1 MATLGKSTITE
12 LSLLNPLDIAN
23 GGTGANT
30 FTSGAAII
38 GNGTSAFTTRS
49 ITNNTTATAVTA
61 STNLITANTLYYHKG
76 NSNIVTVGT
85 ITSGTWNGTAIAN
98 AYLANSKVTVAGKDI
113 SLGSS
118 LSAADLKTALGLNN
132 VSNTAASGYLT
143 ALSSNTTNA
152 VSITVGGTTKNI
164 TVATMK
170 SSLGLGALAYKA
182 SLGKA
187 DVGLGNVDNTADAN
201 KSVNYATTAGSATKA
216 TQDGD
221 GNDIASTYALASAL
235 DSYLLSNG
243 GSLTGPMYFSGA
255 TTNRT
260 TKPILAY
267 SSSSPNRGIHYYVGT
282 EYDRITLCAT
292 GYANQW
298 SVADVCIKGGSDG
311 CVYIRGEKVAVVSD
325 IPSLDNIVTTDGM
338 KLITGKL
345 TMDGGTGFKMNR
357 TLVESSKDV
366 WMYPSTHNN
375 SGIWYHEDTTTN
387 TAKLVFSASNNAN
400 LSNGAD
406 LCIHGGT
413 TATVTIRN
421 KRVLTEDDLSNV
433 GGGGGTTITDYVST
447 TKTTTQSIMGGLILG
462 ATSISSPSM
471 SAGRLMLTGSTNPLI
486 GVQATGGTLFY
497 FQSQGDTMFLGPT
510 SSKALA
516 FTGSTGAIRMPNTL
530 TVTGNVTAPTF
541 VGALSGNAT
550 SATSAETVSS
560 YTSASSDGSAR
571 PVWFAWNDGSKKP
584 TYHTNFTY
592 TVNTGTLA
600 AANFS
605 GHLVGNG
612 VYYGV
617 CDTAQATKA
626 KTVTIDGFPSTLTAG
641 LRVTIKFTN
650 AAAASTMTLK
660 INDLEAKNICR
671 YGTTA
676 ASSGTTTTGWRAGS
690 VQTFTYDGTS
700 WVREYWENTTYS
712 NVALGHGYATTSS
725 ADGATAITAT
735 LSSYALTTGGT
746 VAVKF
751 TYAVPSSATLNINS
765 KGAKAIYYKGV
776 SITAGIIYAGDTAT
790 FIYDGTAYHLISIDR
805 GMEGGAM
812 LASSS
817 SAIELVPN
825 NLYVASSAS
834 SLTVTFKTPTN
845 ANAINNY
852 MLQVTAGSSGC
863 SITFPTRV
871 KWANGIAPT
880 LDANATY
887 QFSILNNCGV
897 WTKFA

>member
-38 GNGTSAFTTRS
+38 GNGTSAFTTRT

-170 SSLGLGALAYKA
+170 TSLGISNVENTAISTWTGSSSLTTCAKGTIIG
-182 SLGKA
+182 SNNIGSQ
-187 DVGLGNVDNTADAN
+187 
-201 KSVNYATTAGSATKA
+201 SVSHATTAGNIKDS
-216 TQDGD
+216 DGD
-221 GNDIASTYALASAL
+221 LLISIGQIGGLDYSGKTYSFGKIGVPC
-235 DSYLLSNG
+235 DY
-243 GSLTGPMYFSGA
+243 YFREMSFY
-255 TTNRT
+255 T
-260 TKPILAY
+260 
-267 SSSSPNRGIHYYVGT
+267 
-282 EYDRITLCAT
+282 
-292 GYANQW
+292 Q
-298 SVADVCIKGGSDG
+298 
-311 CVYIRGEKVAVVSD
+311 
-325 IPSLDNIVTTDGM
+325 TDG
-338 KLITGKL
+338 
-345 TMDGGTGFKMNR
+345 
-357 TLVESSKDV
+357 
-366 WMYPSTHNN
+366 
-375 SGIWYHEDTTTN
+375 TN
-387 TAKLVFSASNNAN
+387 VQTSVLRLLNDQSVQIFSNN
-400 LSNGAD
+400 
-406 LCIHGGT
+406 
-413 TATVTIRN
+413 VTINN
-421 KRVLTEDDLSNV
+421 KRVLTEDDLGNTG

-447 TKTTTQSIMGGLILG
+447 TKTTTQSILGGLIIG
-462 ATSISSPSM
+462 ASSISQPAM
-471 SAGRLMLTGSTNPLI
+471 SAGRLMLTGSSNPLI

-497 FQSQGDTMFLGPT
+497 FQAQGDIMYLGPT
-510 SSKALA
+510 SSKALK
-516 FTGSTGAIRMPNTL
+516 FTGSTGDVEFPGNVTIGTTSATKTL

-550 SATSAETVSS
+550 SSTSAETVSS

-600 AANFS
+600 ATNFS

-612 VYYGV
+612 VYYGI

-641 LRVTIKFTN
+641 LRVTIKFTY

-660 INDLEAKNICR
+660 VNNLEAKNICQ

-676 ASSGTTTTGWRAGS
+676 SSSGTTTTGWRAGA

-700 WVREYWENTTYS
+700 WVREYWANTTYS
-712 NVALGHGYATTSS
+712 NVSLGHGYATSS
-725 ADGATAITAT
+725 SSDGATAITAT
-735 LSSYALTTGGT
+735 LSSYALSTGGT

-817 SAIELVPN
+817 AAIELVPN

-863 SITFPTRV
+863 SITFPTGV

-880 LDANATY
+880 LEANATY